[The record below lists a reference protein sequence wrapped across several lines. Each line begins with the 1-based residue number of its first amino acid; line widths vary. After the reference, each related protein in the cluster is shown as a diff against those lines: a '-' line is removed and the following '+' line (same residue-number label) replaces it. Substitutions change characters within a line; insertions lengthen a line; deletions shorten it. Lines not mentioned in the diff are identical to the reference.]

1 MSITIC
7 ALDATSVWLS
17 RILLHDCMSHILI
30 SRVGEEA
37 NMAREIQGATLYS
50 AAVSGLILNVVK

>member
-1 MSITIC
+1 
-7 ALDATSVWLS
+7 
-17 RILLHDCMSHILI
+17 MSHILI

-50 AAVSGLILNVVK
+50 AAVSGLILKVVK